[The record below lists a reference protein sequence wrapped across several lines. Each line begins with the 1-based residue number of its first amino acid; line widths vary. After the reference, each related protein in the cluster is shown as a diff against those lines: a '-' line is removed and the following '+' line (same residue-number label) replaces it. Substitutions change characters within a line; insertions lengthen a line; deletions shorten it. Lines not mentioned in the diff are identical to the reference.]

1 MLDADLAEIYGYS
14 TKSFNQQVKNNI
26 EKFLRGWLPWRRKDA
41 GNKITTIMQL
51 EDIAGYRTLFEKL
64 LQEGE

>member
-26 EKFLRGWLPWRRKDA
+26 EKFLRGWSHWRRKDA

-51 EDIAGYRTLFEKL
+51 EDIAGYRALFERL
-64 LQEGE
+64 REEGE

>member
-26 EKFLRGWLPWRRKDA
+26 EKFLRGWLPWRRTDA

>member
-1 MLDADLAEIYGYS
+1 M
-14 TKSFNQQVKNNI
+14 
-26 EKFLRGWLPWRRKDA
+26 FLRGWSHWRRKDA

-51 EDIAGYRTLFEKL
+51 EDIAGYRALFEKL